1 VIPAA
6 FGYVRA
12 ATVEEALGALADPDA
27 KLLAGGHSLLP
38 MMKLR
43 LARPTTIVDISGLDL
58 RGVRADGGGLRI
70 GALTTYDEL
79 LSADTELP
87 DALREAAAAVGDV
100 QVRNAGT
107 IGGALAH
114 ADPACDLAAA
124 ALALGARLV
133 LRSPAG
139 TREVPVD
146 GFFLGP
152 FTTALGEQELVTEVV
167 IPLDGGGSAYVSFE
181 DRASGYPLA
190 GAAVKVSGAA
200 VTVGLTGLTACPQ
213 LVFGDLAG
221 LDVLAPDD
229 VAEHRRRLATLAIR
243 RATDRARSRAEG
255 GR

>member
-6 FGYVRA
+6 FDYVRA
-12 ATVEEALGALADPDA
+12 ATVDEALGALADPEA

-43 LARPTTIVDISGLDL
+43 LARPSTIVDIAGLDL
-58 RGVRADGGGLRI
+58 RGVRVDGGMLRI

-79 LSADTELP
+79 LGADVELP
-87 DALREAAAAVGDV
+87 GALREAAAAVGDV

-124 ALALGARLV
+124 VLALGARLV

-139 TREVPVD
+139 TREAPVD

-152 FTTALGEQELVTEVV
+152 YTTALGEQELITEVV
-167 IPLDGGGSAYVSFE
+167 IPLGGGSAYVSFE
-181 DRASGYPLA
+181 DRASGYPVA
-190 GAAVKVSGAA
+190 GAAVKISGGGTTIA
-200 VTVGLTGLTACPQ
+200 LTGLTPCPQ
-213 LVFGDLAG
+213 LVSGELAG

-229 VAEHRRRLATLAIR
+229 VADHRRQLAALAIR
-243 RATDRARSRAEG
+243 RATDRAEG
-255 GR
+255 GS